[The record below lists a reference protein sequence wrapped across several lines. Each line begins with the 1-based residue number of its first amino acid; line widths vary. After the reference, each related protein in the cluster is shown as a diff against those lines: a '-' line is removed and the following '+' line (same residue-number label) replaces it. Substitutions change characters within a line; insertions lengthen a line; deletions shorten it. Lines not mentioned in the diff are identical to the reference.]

1 MMKKQ
6 SIQTLLLAFTSLL
19 LLVTANVRSLAQER
33 PADAT
38 VHEFQTLSG
47 VIRWKKELGVVPK
60 APYSN
65 EAAGEIC
72 SPFYVGV
79 IVDAQSAEGL
89 TVYTNSLERG
99 PDQGDMYICRYTIEK
114 VPANKNLH
122 LVVGMGDPSPTP
134 KILPFQYVGPWVGE
148 DGSKPAPPRRSIRG
162 FAQNNKYLRIGSV
175 KGTYVAIDLVY
186 KTRY

>member
-6 SIQTLLLAFTSLL
+6 SIQTLLLVFSSLL

-33 PADAT
+33 PADSTAN
-38 VHEFQTLSG
+38 EFQTLSG
-47 VIRWKKELGVVPK
+47 VIRWKKELGIVPK

-65 EAAGEIC
+65 EPAENIC
-72 SPFYVGV
+72 SSFYVGV
-79 IVDAQSAEGL
+79 VVDALSAEGL
-89 TVYTNSLERG
+89 AAYSNALERR
-99 PDQGDMYICRYTIEK
+99 PDEGDNYICRYTIEK
-114 VPANKNLH
+114 VPANRNLH

-162 FAQNNKYLRIGSV
+162 FAQNNKYLRIGSI
-175 KGTYVAIDLVY
+175 KGTYVAIDLIY
-186 KTRY
+186 KSR